1 MYRIAVGGITP
12 SFGLIKQVI
21 DSLQISIYVLIRPR
35 SGNFTYSDEAFDI
48 MKLNIQL
55 CKNLGCHGIVSG
67 VLNLDNT
74 IDLEKTQELVELSKP
89 KPKPLPFTFH
99 RAFNWVINPFE
110 TLDQLYGLGVERILI
125 SGQNTSA
132 EKGIE
137 QLIALKAKVKDRII
151 ILPGGG
157 INSNNATLFKEAGFA
172 EIHASA
178 STIKRVNNTPKIAM
192 NSPKFFDETIE
203 AYSDINK
210 IKAILKAVNSEI

>member
-1 MYRIAVGGITP
+1 M
-12 SFGLIKQVI
+12 L
-21 DSLQISIYVLIRPR
+21 
-35 SGNFTYSDEAFDI
+35 
-48 MKLNIQL
+48 
-55 CKNLGCHGIVSG
+55 
-67 VLNLDNT
+67 
-74 IDLEKTQELVELSKP
+74 
-89 KPKPLPFTFH
+89 FTFH
-99 RAFNWVINPFE
+99 RAFNWVINPVE
-110 TLDQLYGLGVERILI
+110 TLDQLYGLGVERILT

-137 QLIALKAKVKDRII
+137 QLIALKTKVKDRII

-178 STIKRVNNTPKIAM
+178 STIKRVNDTPKIAM